1 MKLSRRDALA
11 TLAAVSTA
19 SVAGCSSPAVPAT
32 DGSDPLDEGA
42 LEVLVAAAEVVYP
55 SEATGVD
62 EFVRTY
68 AVGRVANDPAHR
80 EGMATAVA
88 DLDDLARDRKGE
100 AFAALAPET
109 RDRLLHA
116 VGADIADPDPNG
128 PLPARLRRF
137 VVDDLLF
144 AFYASPTGGELV
156 GVENP
161 VGYPG
166 GIDSYQRPPPGKRD
180 TAGSTEGSDGE

>member
-1 MKLSRRDALA
+1 MGSR
-11 TLAAVSTA
+11 S
-19 SVAGCSSPAVPAT
+19 T
-32 DGSDPLDEGA
+32 DGDGPLAEETVD
-42 LEVLVAAAEVVYP
+42 VLVAAAEVVYP

-68 AVGRVANDPAHR
+68 AVGRVADDPAHR

-88 DLDDLARDRKGE
+88 DLNDLAHDREGE

-116 VGADIADPDPNG
+116 VGADVADPDPNG

-156 GVENP
+156 GIENP

-166 GIDSYQRPPPGKRD
+166 GTESYQRPPPEERTPTDAD
-180 TAGSTEGSDGE
+180 TPTDAGAESDHGG